1 MYTKVGDGLQVISGD
16 IVNSLVGLEN
26 LTYKMSE
33 EFNSERL
40 WTPSHLSMDN
50 AYKTGYMDSFSHQ
63 ASIINS
69 YHGEE
74 KGMCSPTGCYHCYSF
89 LQGKSILNK
98 SYVMTSK
105 CTRIEEECTDL
116 ERMFNF
122 TISEIVFVGTEK
134 YCEDNLN
141 KAMHLTSQ
149 LLEHL
154 GIDYFYEVAS
164 DPFFGDKS
172 ELKRKVQ
179 IKSGSKIEIRA
190 WIPNEDR
197 HVAIGSFNLHG
208 RKFID
213 KFNIHESEMTA
224 CFGWGLERF
233 VDVLSKYN
241 KKVDFDSINF
251 NYSNDDKFKT
261 ELRKSI
267 IDDSN
272 GWLCDDHQTYW
283 FGRKPIHKYE
293 IQTPDIGDV
302 VYEDIDTIEKLDKW
316 TWEILQGLK
325 EWDRINMEWITEE
338 TRKTWLWDL
347 ETAKKRIQDGHNLC
361 AMFHD
366 DKLIQWNW
374 WFMGEFT
381 FYDHDW
387 NIDMNLPK
395 DHSYGGYWACL
406 PKYRTSRK
414 HGKLIEHFYTY
425 ITNYLIGKNIK
436 YDLAYVDGWNNK
448 AISIHKKMGYVGY
461 NWMGNENFLK

>member
-16 IVNSLVGLEN
+16 IVKTLVSLEN
-26 LTYKMSE
+26 LTYRMSE

-50 AYKTGYMDSFSHQ
+50 AYKTGYMESFSNQ
-63 ASIINS
+63 VSIINS

-74 KGMCSPTGCYHCYSF
+74 KGMCSPTACYHCYSF
-89 LQGKSILNK
+89 LQGKSVLNK
-98 SYVMTSK
+98 SYTMSSK

-116 ERMFNF
+116 ERLFNF

-141 KAMHLTSQ
+141 KVMHLISQ
-149 LLEHL
+149 VLDQL
-154 GIDYFYEVAS
+154 GVKYFYEVAS

-172 ELKRKVQ
+172 DLKTNVQ
-179 IKSGSKIEIRA
+179 LKSGSKIEIRV
-190 WIPNEDR
+190 WVPNEDR
-197 HVAIGSFNLHG
+197 HVAIGSINLHG
-208 RKFID
+208 KKFID
-213 KFNIHESEMTA
+213 KFNIQDSEMTA

-233 VDVLSKYN
+233 ADVLTKYN
-241 KKVDFDSINF
+241 KKFDFDSIKF
-251 NYSNDDKFKT
+251 NHTNNGKFKT

-272 GWLCDDHQTYW
+272 GWLCDEHDTYW
-283 FGRKPIHKYE
+283 FSRKPIHQYE

-302 VYEDIDTIEKLDKW
+302 VYEDIDTIEKLDGW

-325 EWDRINMEWITEE
+325 EWDRMNMEYINED

-347 ETAKKRIQDGHNLC
+347 ETAKKRIRDGHSLC
-361 AMFHD
+361 AMFHN
-366 DKLIQWNW
+366 DKMIQWNW
-374 WFMGEFT
+374 WFFGEFT

-414 HGKLIEHFYTY
+414 HGKLIQHLFTY
-425 ITNYLIGKNIK
+425 MTNYLIRKNIK

-461 NWMGNENFLK
+461 NWMENENFLK